1 LDEAIKIDTG
11 RFRAEECPGPARK
24 KRSTGEVQVRELT
37 GQRIIDSRKSLP
49 VDTVGVGK
57 QEAEGGCG
65 VVGLACNVP
74 LEGRYLLQSLVQMR
88 NRGNGK
94 GGGIAAV
101 GLAPEQLGVSKKILE
116 EDYILQVAYLDKSV
130 RKKVEDEHVRP
141 LFVVDHESRVDAVD
155 DYHSVPSLEVEPP
168 EVYRYFVRI
177 KRDVLA
183 DFARKN
189 GLERLKE
196 NEVEDEFLYQNS
208 YRLNQQYYSSLGE
221 KKAFVV
227 SHGKNMVVLKL
238 VGYGDDVVRYYRLE
252 DFKAHV
258 WIGHHRYPTKGRV
271 WHPGGAHPFVGLHE
285 ALVHNGD
292 FANYH
297 SIMEY
302 LAQRNIHPLFLTD
315 TEVSVLLFDLLSR
328 VYKYPLEYLI
338 EALAPTTERDF
349 EMLPE
354 EKKKI
359 YQLIQSTH
367 IHGSPDGPWFFIVAR
382 NDVEKN
388 AWQLLGIT
396 DTSMLRPQVF
406 AVQEGPVK
414 IGIIASERQAINAVL
429 GKLQE
434 DRKIPSR
441 FADSYWNARGG
452 SFTDGGAFLFTV
464 KDGEDGKELECAD
477 KFGNS
482 IELPEQDWLPNVG
495 SSVSLNASIAIQ
507 LQKGPSTQDP
517 LGFYEY
523 VRPALRDA
531 GFQYVGEI
539 LEELKR
545 LAMKGQESRQFAIKA
560 LSLLY
565 DRIYDTGR
573 KKRSSLLQ
581 LYREALNDVFSSISL
596 SNYDVY
602 ARLDWK
608 NRTRLIHPGFDEQVL
623 VVDALEFPAEGEES
637 AARLVVDAYGEGWRN
652 ILLYNL
658 RGHRFIGSGLGART
672 NGLKIDCYGDVGDY
686 VASGIDGCE
695 ITVHGAAQDQAAQIL
710 KYGKLV
716 VHGDVG
722 QAFMYAAKGGDV
734 YVLGNAA
741 GRPLINAV
749 GRPRVVING
758 TCLDYL
764 AESFMAGDPYNGGGF
779 VVVNGLRPSFDGR
792 FVEQEYPYPGS
803 NLFSLA
809 SGGAI
814 FIRDPYRKVS
824 SEQLNGGRLADFTMK
839 DWELILPFLQENE
852 KLFGISVKMDLLTV
866 QGRPLDPGQVYRKI
880 EPITLQELA

>member
-1 LDEAIKIDTG
+1 
-11 RFRAEECPGPARK
+11 
-24 KRSTGEVQVRELT
+24 VRELT
-37 GQRIIDSRKSLP
+37 GQRIIDSRRSLP
-49 VDTVGVGK
+49 VDRVQVGK

-65 VVGLACNVP
+65 VVGLACNAP
-74 LEGRYLLQSLVQMR
+74 LEGKYLLQSLVQMR

-101 GLAPEQLGVSKKILE
+101 GLVPEQLGVSKKILE

-130 RKKVEDEHVRP
+130 RKQVEDEHIRP
-141 LFVVDHESRVDAVD
+141 FFVVDYEARVEAVD
-155 DYHSVPSLEVEPP
+155 DYHSISGLEVQPP
-168 EVYRYFVRI
+168 EVFRYFVRI
-177 KRDVLA
+177 KKDVLA
-183 DFARKN
+183 EFARKN
-189 GLERLKE
+189 GLAGLQE

-328 VYKYPLEYLI
+328 IYKYPLEYLI

-349 EMLPE
+349 EMLPV
-354 EKKKI
+354 EKKKV
-359 YQLIQSTH
+359 YRLIQSTH

-406 AVQEGPVK
+406 AVQEGPLK

-434 DRKIPSR
+434 DGRIPSR

-452 SFTDGGAFLFTV
+452 SFTDGGAFLFSV
-464 KDGEDGKELECAD
+464 KDGENGKELECAD
-477 KFGNS
+477 KFGKS
-482 IELPEQDWLPNVG
+482 IELPEQDWLPNPG

-507 LQKGPSTQDP
+507 LQKGPQAQDP

-523 VRPALRDA
+523 VRPALKDT

-545 LAMKGQESRQFAIKA
+545 LAMKGQESRQFAMRS

-565 DRIYDTGR
+565 DRIYHTGN

-581 LYREALNDVFSSISL
+581 LYHEALNDVFSSISI
-596 SNYDVY
+596 SNNGLYT
-602 ARLDWK
+602 RLDWK
-608 NRTRLIHPGFDEQVL
+608 NRSKLIHPLLDSQVL
-623 VVDALEFPAEGEES
+623 VVDSLEFPAEGEES
-637 AARLVVDAYGEGWRN
+637 VARFVVDAYTQGWKN
-652 ILLYNL
+652 ILLCNL
-658 RGHRFIGSGLGART
+658 RGHRFIGSGLGPRT
-672 NGLKIDCYGDVGDY
+672 NGLKIECYGDVGDY

-716 VHGDVG
+716 IHGDVG

-764 AESFMAGDPYNGGGF
+764 AESFMAGDPCNGGGF

-839 DWELILPFLQENE
+839 DWELILPFLEENE
-852 KLFGISVKMDLLTV
+852 KLFGISVKKDLLTV
-866 QGRPLDPGQVYRKI
+866 QEGPLDPRQIYRKI
-880 EPITLQELA
+880 EPIALQELA

>member
-1 LDEAIKIDTG
+1 MMSQA
-11 RFRAEECPGPARK
+11 
-24 KRSTGEVQVRELT
+24 
-37 GQRIIDSRKSLP
+37 IIDSRKKLMVPDPAS
-49 VDTVGVGK
+49 VK

-65 VVGLACNVP
+65 VIGLACNVP
-74 LEGRYLLQSLVQMR
+74 LEGKYLLQSLVQMG

-94 GGGIAAV
+94 GGGIAAL
-101 GLAPEQLGVSKKILE
+101 GLVPEQLGVSGKILR
-116 EDYILQVAYLDKSV
+116 EDYILQVAYLDRAA
-130 RKKVEDEHVRP
+130 RKQGEDEHIRP
-141 LFVVDHESRVDAVD
+141 FFRVDHESRVEAVD
-155 DYHSVPSLEVEPP
+155 DYRSIPSLAVEPP
-168 EVYRYFVRI
+168 EVYRYFVRV
-177 KRDVLA
+177 KPEVLA

-189 GLERLKE
+189 NLQSLKDDE
-196 NEVEDEFLYQNS
+196 LEDEFVYQNS
-208 YRLNQQYYSSLGE
+208 YRLNLQCYSSLGE

-227 SHGKNMVVLKL
+227 SHGKNLIVLKL
-238 VGYGDDVVRYYRLE
+238 VGYGDDVVKYYRLE

-349 EMLPE
+349 EMLPD

-359 YQLIQSTH
+359 YGLIQTSH

-382 NDVEKN
+382 NDVENN

-406 AVQEGPVK
+406 ALQEGPVK

-429 GKLQE
+429 ARLQQ
-434 DRKIPSR
+434 DGRIPSR

-452 SFTDGGAFLFTV
+452 SHTDGGTFLFTV
-464 KDGEDGKELECAD
+464 KGGEDGKELECDD
-477 KFGNS
+477 KFGRVIS
-482 IELPEQDWLPNVG
+482 LPEQDWLPGPRTAVALNV
-495 SSVSLNASIAIQ
+495 SVAIQ
-507 LQKGPSTQDP
+507 LPKKGPHSQDP
-517 LGFYEY
+517 LGFYAY

-531 GFQYVGEI
+531 GFQYAGEI

-545 LAMKGQESRQFAIKA
+545 LAWKGQESRRFAIQS
-560 LSLLY
+560 LSLLF
-565 DRIYDTGR
+565 DRIYDTGY
-573 KKRSSLLQ
+573 KKRSSLLH
-581 LYREALNDVFSSISL
+581 LYHEALNEIFSSVPL
-596 SNYDVY
+596 SNYDLY
-602 ARLDWK
+602 TRLDWK
-608 NRTRLIHPGFDEQVL
+608 NRSRLVHPGLDSQVL
-623 VVDALEFPAEGEES
+623 VVDALEFPVEGDES
-637 AARLVVDAYGEGWRN
+637 AARFVVDAYFEGWRN

-658 RGHRFIGSGLGART
+658 RGHRFIGAGLGPRT
-672 NGLKIDCYGDVGDY
+672 NGLRIDCYGDVGDY

-695 ITVHGAAQDQAAQIL
+695 LTVHGAAQDQAAQIL
-710 KYGKLV
+710 KYGKLA

-764 AESFMAGDPYNGGGF
+764 AESFMAGDPHNGG
-779 VVVNGLRPSFDGR
+779 
-792 FVEQEYPYPGS
+792 
-803 NLFSLA
+803 
-809 SGGAI
+809 
-814 FIRDPYRKVS
+814 
-824 SEQLNGGRLADFTMK
+824 
-839 DWELILPFLQENE
+839 
-852 KLFGISVKMDLLTV
+852 DLWSLTV
-866 QGRPLDPGQVYRKI
+866 
-880 EPITLQELA
+880 

>member
-1 LDEAIKIDTG
+1 MRAFETFAAERTYSYDTS
-11 RFRAEECPGPARK
+11 EK
-24 KRSTGEVQVRELT
+24 VMI
-37 GQRIIDSRKSLP
+37 GQAIIDSRKTLRVPDLSSL
-49 VDTVGVGK
+49 K

-65 VVGLACNVP
+65 VVGLACDVP
-74 LEGRYLLQSLVQMR
+74 LEGKYLLQSLVQMR

-94 GGGIAAV
+94 GGGIAAL
-101 GLAPEQLGVSKKILE
+101 GLVPEQLGVSEKILR
-116 EDYILQVAYLDKSV
+116 EDYILQVAYLDRAA
-130 RKKVEDEHVRP
+130 RKQVEDEHIRR
-141 LFVVDHESRVDAVD
+141 FFQVDHESRVEAVD
-155 DYHSVPSLEVEPP
+155 DYLSIPGLEVEPP
-168 EVYRYFVRI
+168 EVYRYFVRV
-177 KRDVLA
+177 KPEVLA

-189 GLERLKE
+189 NLGRLKNSE
-196 NEVEDEFLYQNS
+196 LEDELIYQNS
-208 YRLNQQYYSSLGE
+208 YRLNLQYYSSLGE

-227 SHGKNMVVLKL
+227 SHGKNLIVLKL
-238 VGYGDDVVRYYRLE
+238 VGYGDDVVKYYRLE
-252 DFKAHV
+252 NFKAHI

-315 TEVSVLLFDLLSR
+315 TEVSVLLFDLISR

-354 EKKKI
+354 EKRKI
-359 YQLIQSTH
+359 YRLIQTSH

-406 AVQEGPVK
+406 ALQEGPVK
-414 IGIIASERQAINAVL
+414 IGIIASERQAVNAVL
-429 GKLQE
+429 GRLQE
-434 DRKIPSR
+434 DGRIPSR

-452 SFTDGGAFLFTV
+452 SHTDGGAFLFTV
-464 KDGEDGKELECAD
+464 KDGEDGKEMECAD
-477 KFGNS
+477 KFGRVTS
-482 IELPEQDWLPNVG
+482 LPEQDWLPGHRRAVALNI
-495 SSVSLNASIAIQ
+495 SVALQ
-507 LQKGPSTQDP
+507 LPKKSPRSQDP
-517 LGFYEY
+517 LEFYEY

-531 GFQYVGEI
+531 GFQYAGEI

-545 LAMKGQESRQFAIKA
+545 VALKGEESRRFAIQS
-560 LSLLY
+560 LSLLF
-565 DRIYDTGR
+565 DRVYDTGY

-581 LYREALNDVFSSISL
+581 LYHEALNDIFSSPL
-596 SNYDVY
+596 SNYDLY
-602 ARLDWK
+602 TQLDWK
-608 NRTRLIHPGFDEQVL
+608 SRARLVHPGLDSQVL
-623 VVDALEFPAEGEES
+623 MVDALEFPVEGDES
-637 AARLVVDAYGEGWRN
+637 AARFVVDAYDHGWKN

-658 RGHRFIGSGLGART
+658 RGHRFIGSGLGPRT
-672 NGLKIDCYGDVGDY
+672 NGLRIDCYGDVGDY

-695 ITVHGAAQDQAAQIL
+695 LTVHGAAQDQAGQIL

-722 QAFMYAAKGGDV
+722 QAFMYAAKGGNV

-779 VVVNGLRPSFDGR
+779 VVVNGLNPSFDGR
-792 FVEQEYPYPGS
+792 FTEQEYPYPGS

-814 FIRDPYRKVS
+814 FIRDPHMKVS
-824 SEQLNGGRLADFTMK
+824 ADQLNGGRLADFTTK
-839 DWELILPFLQENE
+839 DWGLILPCLKENA
-852 KLFGISVKMDLLTV
+852 KLFGISVEQDLLTV
-866 QGRPLDPGQVYRKI
+866 DGKLRGPSQIYRKI
-880 EPITLQELA
+880 EPISLQELT